1 MADPFAS
8 LKPTPE
14 MWLRYPIRSWR
25 LYQGS
30 KRISADMK
38 RIAADLTEVEAR
50 LKDIERKEELG

>member
-14 MWLRYPIRSWR
+14 MWLRYTIRSWR

-38 RIAADLTEVEAR
+38 RIAGELVEVQQR
-50 LKDIERKEELG
+50 LKDLERPPE

>member
-8 LKPTPE
+8 LKPTPK

-38 RIAADLTEVEAR
+38 RIAGELVEVQQR
-50 LKDIERKEELG
+50 LKDLERPPE

>member
-38 RIAADLTEVEAR
+38 RIAGELVEVQQR
-50 LKDIERKEELG
+50 LKDLERPPE

>member
-1 MADPFAS
+1 VADPFAS

-38 RIAADLTEVEAR
+38 RIAGELVEVQQR
-50 LKDIERKEELG
+50 LKDLERPPE